1 MSGESTSVD
10 GTTIARRRSP
20 LQVAADVWAY
30 FAQQYPPM
38 QAASIGL
45 TAAAS
50 YAMYGQV
57 AGHFE
62 FGGHGFAAAAL
73 VVVLFLQYRLTDDI
87 STIYNSELG
96 GGTTIPARPTV
107 LIGGLVASLPLEF
120 LLEPDRNALLVAVGA
135 LVLMATGS
143 TGLALGKRSAVMRF
157 TARVTFVEIVPLVIF
172 SYVYFA
178 WSGATGRTFSLIAI
192 VAVIGGLIAGFQFWK
207 WSRDLGDE
215 PSERIYFISWP
226 RVRVVLVLLTMLA
239 AGFNALLY
247 SEANLSIAYL
257 IYELAVYAVFAYV
270 VAPRGQADETKPW
283 WAGLG
288 VPVLL
293 QVGLY
298 VQLIALAV

>member
-1 MSGESTSVD
+1 MSGQSTSVD
-10 GTTIARRRSP
+10 GTT
-20 LQVAADVWAY
+20 L
-30 FAQQYPPM
+30 
-38 QAASIGL
+38 
-45 TAAAS
+45 
-50 YAMYGQV
+50 
-57 AGHFE
+57 
-62 FGGHGFAAAAL
+62 
-73 VVVLFLQYRLTDDI
+73 
-87 STIYNSELG
+87 
-96 GGTTIPARPTV
+96 
-107 LIGGLVASLPLEF
+107 
-120 LLEPDRNALLVAVGA
+120 
-135 LVLMATGS
+135 
-143 TGLALGKRSAVMRF
+143 
-157 TARVTFVEIVPLVIF
+157 
-172 SYVYFA
+172 
-178 WSGATGRTFSLIAI
+178 SLIAI

-257 IYELAVYAVFAYV
+257 IYELAVCAVFAYV